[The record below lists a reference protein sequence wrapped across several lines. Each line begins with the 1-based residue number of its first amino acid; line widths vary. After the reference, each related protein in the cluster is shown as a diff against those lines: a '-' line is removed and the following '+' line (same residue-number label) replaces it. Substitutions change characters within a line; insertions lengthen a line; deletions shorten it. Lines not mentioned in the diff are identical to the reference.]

1 MSVWTDRILQEFPA
15 DLSRFW
21 IALDPDGL
29 LLDER
34 ILHGLRERGFE
45 VLPFEDAVSFRTE
58 YEERYRAAWDTGRE
72 GTAKAL
78 VLQLRGTD
86 LNSLP
91 WDYIR
96 SARTLNLS
104 LADLFPK
111 LSYGVVRQIDSEH
124 HEALFQACKKH
135 AAQPLGE
142 GATKDFILT
151 HIFRLSPYLLNR
163 PEDFWREVLRL
174 HYRGTG
180 LPELLAQHVATV
192 LRDTPLGT
200 LPIVELLSSKTD
212 MVRAVQD
219 AWCGFLAQHG
229 VRTEGSAGVRE
240 SSERAAITVPFDHPD
255 VRVIIDTMFLE
266 GVLQPV
272 EVDQL
277 PAELPGWIKVGLIGD
292 PRALSHLVSEGA
304 KRIAADLPAIDASH
318 RDWVEAAR
326 RLAELIYRFNELK
339 AADADSLQV
348 QIQALQN
355 DADGRLREWVF
366 QHFADL
372 PSLPV
377 AKSPVMVHHVP
388 RYLAM
393 RRSAGEDRIALLV
406 FDGLALDQ
414 WVQIREDLSARTP
427 EFSVDEGGCFAWL
440 PTLTSISRQ
449 ALFSGLKPREFQS
462 SMDTTSQEPSLWTRF
477 WQEHGLRKP
486 EVIFQKGLKRSEQL
500 AALEENLSKPTT
512 KVAGI
517 VVDMIDEIV
526 HGAML
531 GKRGVAGQIRE
542 WCDTGFIEKL
552 FLMLTQ
558 HGYHIYL
565 TADHGNVDAEGIGR
579 LSQGVVSELKG
590 ERVRAYRSEDLAS
603 SVPPEID
610 AFQFGSPGL
619 PADFLP
625 LYANER
631 GAFVP
636 KGNKIVAHG
645 GMALEELIVP
655 FVKIR
660 MKKEEHATDS
670 TSNRI

>member
-21 IALDPDGL
+21 IALDPDGI

-45 VLPFEDAVSFRTE
+45 VLPFEDSVSFRTE

-111 LSYGVVRQIDSEH
+111 LSYSVVRQIDSEH
-124 HEALFQACKKH
+124 HDALFQACKKH

-151 HIFRLSPYLLNR
+151 HIFRLSLYLLSR

-180 LPELLAQHVATV
+180 LPELLAQHVAAV
-192 LRDTPLGT
+192 LRDTPLNA
-200 LPIVELLSSKTD
+200 LPIDELLKSKAF
-212 MVRAVQD
+212 MVRTVQN
-219 AWCGFLAQHG
+219 AWSHFIVRYG
-229 VRTEGSAGVRE
+229 VETPSREGKPAE
-240 SSERAAITVPFDHPD
+240 SNTPIVPFDHPD
-255 VRVIIDTMFLE
+255 VRVIIDAMFLE
-266 GVLQPV
+266 GTLQPI
-272 EVDQL
+272 EVHIQSGDL
-277 PAELPGWIKVGLIGD
+277 PDWIRVGLIDD
-292 PRALSHLVSEGA
+292 PQALTHLVSEGA
-304 KRIAADLPAIDASH
+304 KRIATDLPSTGASH

-326 RLAELIYRFNELK
+326 RLAELLYRFNELK
-339 AADADSLQV
+339 AADADGLQQ
-348 QIQALQN
+348 QIQTLQKE
-355 DADGRLREWVF
+355 ADERLKDWVF

-377 AKSPVMVHHVP
+377 AKAPVMVHHVP

-393 RRSAGEDRIALLV
+393 RRNSGEERVALLV

-414 WVQIREDLSARTP
+414 WVQIREDLSARSP
-427 EFSVDEGGCFAWL
+427 EFSAEEGGCFAWL

-449 ALFSGLKPREFQS
+449 ALFSGLKPREFQK
-462 SMDTTSQEPSLWTRF
+462 MMTTTAQEPSLWAKF
-477 WQEHGLRKP
+477 WQEDGLRKT

-500 AALEENLSKPTT
+500 EALEEALSKPTT
-512 KVAGI
+512 KVAGL

-531 GKRGVAGQIRE
+531 GKRGITGQIRE

-552 FLMLTQ
+552 FLMLSK

-603 SVPPEID
+603 SVPLGID
-610 AFQFGSPGL
+610 AFQFGGPGL
-619 PADFLP
+619 PTDFLP
-625 LYANER
+625 LYASGR

-655 FVKIR
+655 FVKIK
-660 MKKEEHATDS
+660 MKKE
-670 TSNRI
+670 